1 MVKVKKLPGQSDD
14 QVIRNFS
21 KKVMDAGIIQE
32 AKRRKFY
39 LKPSLAKKLRKKL
52 KQEEA
57 ARVKLFSWKALK
69 SLFMLKVDIKS
80 IERK

>member
-1 MVKVKKLPGQSDD
+1 MVQVKKVPGQSDD
-14 QVIRNFS
+14 QLIRNFS

-39 LKPSLAKKLRKKL
+39 LKPSLARKLKKKM

-57 ARVKLFSWKALK
+57 ARMK
-69 SLFMLKVDIKS
+69 MYG
-80 IERK
+80 

>member
-1 MVKVKKLPGQSDD
+1 MVQVKKMPGQSDD
-14 QVIRNFS
+14 QLIRNFS

-39 LKPSLAKKLRKKL
+39 LKPSLAKKLKKKM

-57 ARVKLFSWKALK
+57 ARMKMYS
-69 SLFMLKVDIKS
+69 
-80 IERK
+80 

>member
-1 MVKVKKLPGQSDD
+1 MPGQSDD

-39 LKPSLAKKLRKKL
+39 LKPSLAKKLKKKM

-57 ARVKLFSWKALK
+57 ARVKLF
-69 SLFMLKVDIKS
+69 
-80 IERK
+80 

>member
-1 MVKVKKLPGQSDD
+1 MVFVKKLPGQSDD
-14 QVIRNFS
+14 QLIRSFS

-39 LKPSLAKKLRKKL
+39 LKPSLARKLKKKL

-57 ARVKLFSWKALK
+57 AR
-69 SLFMLKVDIKS
+69 IK
-80 IERK
+80 IY

>member
-1 MVKVKKLPGQSDD
+1 MVYVKKQPGQSDD
-14 QVIRNFS
+14 QVIRTLS
-21 KKVMDAGIIQE
+21 KKVLDAGIVQE

-57 ARVKLFSWKALK
+57 ARVKIF
-69 SLFMLKVDIKS
+69 
-80 IERK
+80 

>member
-1 MVKVKKLPGQSDD
+1 MSIVIYEGVFLFMVHVKKMPGQSDE

-39 LKPSLAKKLRKKL
+39 LKPSLAKKLKKKM

-57 ARVKLFSWKALK
+57 ARVKLF
-69 SLFMLKVDIKS
+69 
-80 IERK
+80 

>member
-1 MVKVKKLPGQSDD
+1 MVQVKKMPGQSDD
-14 QVIRNFS
+14 QLIRNFS

-39 LKPSLAKKLRKKL
+39 LKPSLARKLKKKM

-57 ARVKLFSWKALK
+57 ARMK
-69 SLFMLKVDIKS
+69 MYNY
-80 IERK
+80 